1 MKFVAYSVNT
11 PTYHIDLDLNREE
24 LEALYVLMSY
34 TDTVPDNIE
43 EMFKK
48 GVVPIYSE
56 GMNFE
61 YMKPRMAKVMADL
74 YKVFK
79 KLI

>member
-1 MKFVAYSVNT
+1 MKSTAYSVNT

-24 LEALYVLMSY
+24 LEALYVLMYY

-48 GVVPIYSE
+48 RLVPIYSE

-61 YMKPRMAKVMADL
+61 PMKPRMAKIMANL
-74 YKVFK
+74 YEVFK